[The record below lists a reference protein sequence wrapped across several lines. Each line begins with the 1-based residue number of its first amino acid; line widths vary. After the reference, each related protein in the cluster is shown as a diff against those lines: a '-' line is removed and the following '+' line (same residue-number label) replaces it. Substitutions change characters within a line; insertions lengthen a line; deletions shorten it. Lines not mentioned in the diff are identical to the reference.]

1 MLKKVKKISLHL
13 STTIFLIM
21 ISIHCFS
28 YHDKLLSAPAETYD
42 GRIGVVLD
50 EVQRTSTY
58 PPEFSTVNTPAPGY
72 DYCVI
77 HFTITRID
85 VGHIFELLQDMHD
98 NTKLLDTDG
107 QNYDEDNCRYSGISF
122 RDSHDLS
129 SEAEFVV
136 GTTGILV
143 FEIPIQATPL
153 TLKLAYFYGAS
164 WSDYSSPIS
173 SQIDINLTSVEAQP
187 VPGNLKWS
195 YETGFLVSS
204 SPTIGFDGTIYV
216 GSWDDKLYALNPDG
230 TLKWSYITGGY
241 VNSSPAI
248 GLDGTIYVGSNDD
261 KLYALNPDG
270 TLKWS
275 YETGDSIISSP
286 AIGFDGT
293 IYVGSRDYKLY
304 ALNPD
309 GTLKWS
315 YETGRSIIS
324 SPAIGFDGTIYVGS
338 YDGKLY
344 ALNPDGTLKWSYKT
358 GGYVN
363 SSPAIGLDGTIYV
376 GSNDGKLYALNP
388 DGTLKWSYI
397 TGGDVNSSP
406 AIGFDGTIYVG
417 SNHFELYALNPDGT
431 LKWSYK
437 TGFWIHSSPAIGFDG
452 TIYVG
457 SYDDK
462 LYALNPDGTLKWSY
476 ITGGDVNSSPA
487 IGFDGTIYVGSGDK
501 KIYCFYGDSGGLADS
516 PWPMFHCDLRH
527 AGRFQHNLQGF
538 DYESY
543 LDANPDLP
551 PSWGKAECMNHYI
564 HYGFWENRAV
574 SFNLDEYLNA
584 NPDLPRNWTYEEAL
598 NHYNLYGK
606 FENRLLA
613 FDDQEYLS
621 LYSDLPQ
628 DWSYDQAYNHF
639 MNYGRQ
645 EGRIAS
651 FDETAYL
658 EMYSDLPQSWGQ
670 AQAFYHYFYY
680 GIDEGRVYDPYD
692 ESVFDGSGQANQVSI
707 DNDGDGYTEN
717 QGDCNDYNASI
728 HPGAT
733 EICGD
738 GIDQDCDGS
747 DEICS
752 PSNGATLIVINNFH
766 LTQTIWLDGT
776 NIGSVSP
783 NQTVRFSISTGDHTV
798 SACDSTYG
806 CMDESTSLTWGAEWT
821 VTISSGIIN
830 SLTGNHQKMGKIFKK
845 P

>member
-1 MLKKVKKISLHL
+1 MKDVKGLIRIKKHTNTLSIPRNYTYVKKNLLLVGLCLLFIVFVASAHSYASSGFQAAVTYAVGGGSPQSVATGDFDDDGQLDL
-13 STTIFLIM
+13 AVANEVSNNVSILIGNGNGTFKAAVTYAVGGGSPQSVATGDFDDDVQLDLAVANEVSDNV
-21 ISIHCFS
+21 SI
-28 YHDKLLSAPAETYD
+28 LLAE
-42 GRIGVVLD
+42 I
-50 EVQRTSTY
+50 
-58 PPEFSTVNTPAPGY
+58 
-72 DYCVI
+72 
-77 HFTITRID
+77 
-85 VGHIFELLQDMHD
+85 
-98 NTKLLDTDG
+98 DTD
-107 QNYDEDNCRYSGISF
+107 DN
-122 RDSHDLS
+122 
-129 SEAEFVV
+129 
-136 GTTGILV
+136 
-143 FEIPIQATPL
+143 
-153 TLKLAYFYGAS
+153 
-164 WSDYSSPIS
+164 
-173 SQIDINLTSVEAQP
+173 N
-187 VPGNLKWS
+187 
-195 YETGFLVSS
+195 
-204 SPTIGFDGTIYV
+204 
-216 GSWDDKLYALNPDG
+216 
-230 TLKWSYITGGY
+230 GG
-241 VNSSPAI
+241 
-248 GLDGTIYVGSNDD
+248 
-261 KLYALNPDG
+261 
-270 TLKWS
+270 
-275 YETGDSIISSP
+275 
-286 AIGFDGT
+286 
-293 IYVGSRDYKLY
+293 
-304 ALNPD
+304 
-309 GTLKWS
+309 
-315 YETGRSIIS
+315 
-324 SPAIGFDGTIYVGS
+324 
-338 YDGKLY
+338 
-344 ALNPDGTLKWSYKT
+344 
-358 GGYVN
+358 
-363 SSPAIGLDGTIYV
+363 
-376 GSNDGKLYALNP
+376 
-388 DGTLKWSYI
+388 
-397 TGGDVNSSP
+397 
-406 AIGFDGTIYVG
+406 
-417 SNHFELYALNPDGT
+417 
-431 LKWSYK
+431 
-437 TGFWIHSSPAIGFDG
+437 
-452 TIYVG
+452 
-457 SYDDK
+457 
-462 LYALNPDGTLKWSY
+462 
-476 ITGGDVNSSPA
+476 
-487 IGFDGTIYVGSGDK
+487 
-501 KIYCFYGDSGGLADS
+501 GDSGG
-516 PWPMFHCDLRH
+516 
-527 AGRFQHNLQGF
+527 GF

-584 NPDLPRNWTYEEAL
+584 NPDLPSNWTYEEAL

-606 FENRLLA
+606 DENRLLA
-613 FDDQEYLS
+613 FDTQEYLS
-621 LYSDLPQ
+621 LYADLPQ